1 MVRQVPVRYGSIPR
15 KKGRSRWLGVPLE
28 RPLGA
33 RQDGEH
39 FDVEGVVFG
48 RCATLCLY
56 GEMGRQSVPQMEAVL
71 DELLSLHPL
80 SLTVDLSR
88 ASGVSHQALGSIAR
102 HEQDVGSLVV
112 LGRACAPHRRRGWP
126 RHIGLPRA
134 HPLRKAS

>member
-48 RCATLCLY
+48 RCATLYLY

-71 DELLSLHPL
+71 DELLSLHPPVADRGPL
-80 SLTVDLSR
+80 RGFRREPSGAGVD
-88 ASGVSHQALGSIAR
+88 
-102 HEQDVGSLVV
+102 
-112 LGRACAPHRRRGWP
+112 CP
-126 RHIGLPRA
+126 PRA
-134 HPLRKAS
+134 GRGQFGGVGPGLCAAPSPWVAQTYWFTQGPPFT